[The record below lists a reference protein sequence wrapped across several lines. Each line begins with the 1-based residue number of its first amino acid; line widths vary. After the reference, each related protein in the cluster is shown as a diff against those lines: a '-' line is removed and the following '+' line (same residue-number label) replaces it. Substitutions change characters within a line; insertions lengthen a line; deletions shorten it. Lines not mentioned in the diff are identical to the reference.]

1 MLFFSF
7 VQQESTA
14 KKATGSIGAVRCIVL
29 VPTRELVNQVTAVF
43 DLLCRSVGSELTIVG
58 LGNDA
63 SASAQQ
69 PRLVGVVDV
78 LICTP
83 GRAAEHITMGHI
95 SLREVG
101 PSIVVV
107 DEADLVLSYGY
118 EKDMVALSLAL
129 PSVFQCIMV
138 SATGDLLEDL
148 SGLLSKTLTRVAVDE
163 SVGLDKLSEYYIKG
177 SDDEKFLIVYTM
189 VKLKALKERT
199 IFFVN
204 SIEQGFRLKLF
215 FERFSVKTAVLNP
228 ELPLRSRQSVINQF
242 NAGAFDYLVATD
254 TSEAL
259 AGSEAAGGDG
269 EGEGDGDGDGDDR
282 ADGVNDGDGGEEGG
296 AAKKAKGGK
305 RKKKADPRS
314 STEYSSSRGVDFK
327 AVAGVVNFDVPLTI
341 VSYTHRVGRTARG
354 HASGYS
360 LTLVSDSEA
369 DTFATIAAE
378 REAAKGTVIKPYQ
391 VNLSDLSGFR
401 YRVDD
406 MLRSVTKTA
415 IKSARLLQLKAEIFN
430 SETLKAHFEDK
441 PVDKKALLS
450 HDKVL
455 APGKALPHLK
465 TIPFYLQPTERNE
478 VTDAIKLN
486 QLLGKKQEKKRK
498 HQAKGNRNGAG
509 AKRQKVQDPLRAIK
523 KK

>member
-1 MLFFSF
+1 MS
-7 VQQESTA
+7 SSG
-14 KKATGSIGAVRCIVL
+14 KKVSGSCGAVRCIVL

-43 DLLCRSVGSELTIVG
+43 DQVCASFGSELTIVG
-58 LGNDA
+58 LGNDV
-63 SASAQQ
+63 SVSAQQ

-78 LICTP
+78 LVCTP
-83 GRAAEHITMGHI
+83 GRAAEHLSAGNI

-118 EKDMVALSLAL
+118 EKDMIALSNAL

-138 SATGDLLEDL
+138 SATGDSLEDL
-148 SGLLSKTLTRVAVDE
+148 SGLLSKNLTRVAVAE
-163 SVGLDKLSEYYIKG
+163 SVGLDKLSEYFIKC
-177 SDDEKFLIVYTM
+177 SDEDKFLIVYTM

-204 SIEQGFRLKLF
+204 SVDQGFKLKLF
-215 FERFSVKTAVLNP
+215 FERFSVKAAVLNP

-254 TSEAL
+254 TSETL
-259 AGSEAAGGDG
+259 AGSEARDGNAGD
-269 EGEGDGDGDGDDR
+269 DGDGDDG
-282 ADGVNDGDGGEEGG
+282 DNGDDGDGGDGQG
-296 AAKKAKGGK
+296 KKAGKAKKNRK
-305 RKKKADPRS
+305 RDPRS

-327 AVAGVVNFDVPLTI
+327 AVAGVVNFDVPPSL

-360 LTLVSDSEA
+360 VTLVADGEA
-369 DTFATIAAE
+369 DNFSGIAAE
-378 REAAKGTVIKPYQ
+378 REASKGAVIKPYT
-391 VNLSDLSGFR
+391 VNLSDLAGFR
-401 YRVDD
+401 YRVED
-406 MLRSVTKTA
+406 MLRSVSKSA

-450 HDKVL
+450 HDKAI
-455 APGKALPHLK
+455 APAKALPHLK
-465 TIPFYLQPTERNE
+465 TIPFYLTPTVNSE

-486 QLLGKKQEKKRK
+486 QLQGKKRK
-498 HQAKGNRNGAG
+498 HKGKHNSNREKN
-509 AKRQKVQDPLRAIK
+509 KKQKVQDPLMAIK
-523 KK
+523 K